1 MWGALE
7 AIEGAGFDGGFG
19 EVEGGVTE
27 EDTGTVGAV
36 GGDEV
41 AGEFECFAAD
51 AEGGEEWG
59 GVGGDHG
66 FSGVDGD
73 AEIEGAFPD
82 GKALAI
88 DLIEVFGEGPSGE
101 GSGDG
106 VSGVWERGT
115 KDDAHGLGI
124 TGIEIAAGEH
134 EEIAGIFLEGVSDTD
149 EIFWGKGGF

>member
-1 MWGALE
+1 MKTLP
-7 AIEGAGFDGGFG
+7 
-19 EVEGGVTE
+19 
-27 EDTGTVGAV
+27 
-36 GGDEV
+36 
-41 AGEFECFAAD
+41 
-51 AEGGEEWG
+51 
-59 GVGGDHG
+59 
-66 FSGVDGD
+66 S
-73 AEIEGAFPD
+73 EIESSLPKPLWDAYQAFILEDEAQPFR
-82 GKALAI
+82 KVHRFI

-101 GSGDG
+101 GNGDG